1 MRRPIPH
8 VSVIVPTRNR
18 RRMLEL
24 AIGSALA
31 QRDVAVE
38 VIVVDEASGDGTAEY
53 LRGLRDPRLTVVRH
67 DAPLG
72 VARARNAGL
81 ERAEA
86 PWVAF
91 LDDDDVWSPLKLA
104 AQLTA
109 LKEHGP
115 RAWSYVGAVVIDGS
129 LRIVGADRLHADV
142 ELADLLFA
150 YNAIPGGGSGVVA
163 GTELLRSLGGFDP
176 KLRVVADW
184 DMWIRLALAAPA
196 APVDRPLVGYLLHP
210 EAMSRDVAS
219 LRVELEHVAEKHRR
233 ARAERGL
240 AFPWDRWLIW
250 TAFMLRRSGRRWE
263 PARIYASL
271 SRGRHPQLLAKAA
284 LAALWP
290 GWIAIR
296 DRWAIRDVD
305 PEWLAEAESWI
316 APLRVTLT
324 EEADNPA

>member
-1 MRRPIPH
+1 VRRPSPH

-24 AIGSALA
+24 AIGSAFA

-38 VIVVDEASGDGTAEY
+38 VIVVDEASEDGTADY
-53 LRGLRDPRLTVVRH
+53 LRGLEDPRLTVVRH
-67 DAPLG
+67 DAPQG

-81 ERAEA
+81 ERAET

-104 AQLTA
+104 AQLTV
-109 LKEHGP
+109 LEERGP

-129 LRIVGADRLHADV
+129 LRIVGTERLQADV

-163 GTELLRSLGGFDP
+163 GAELLRSLGGFDP

-196 APVDRPLVGYLLHP
+196 APVDRPLVGYLRHP

-233 ARAERGL
+233 AREERGL

-250 TAFMLRRSGRRWE
+250 TALMLRRSGRRWE

-271 SRGRHPQLLAKAA
+271 SRGREPQLLAKAA

-296 DRWAIRDVD
+296 DRRAVREVD
-305 PEWLAEAESWI
+305 PEWLAEAESWL
-316 APLRVTLT
+316 APLRVSS
-324 EEADNPA
+324 P